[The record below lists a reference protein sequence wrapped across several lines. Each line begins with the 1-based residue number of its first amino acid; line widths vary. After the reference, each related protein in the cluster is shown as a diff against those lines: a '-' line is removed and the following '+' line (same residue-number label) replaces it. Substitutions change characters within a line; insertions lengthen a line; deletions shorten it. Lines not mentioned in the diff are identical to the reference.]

1 LCLSGLERFR
11 APWAQ
16 RIAGDWRNSDA
27 SASPNLVLN
36 ALILVFSLR
45 RLMPRRHGSSTPGKL
60 YKTELIQ
67 SFANSLVQMP
77 RLAY

>member
-1 LCLSGLERFR
+1 MDLRALGMAMGCLEWVR
-11 APWAQ
+11 AFPRPWAQ

-45 RLMPRRHGSSTPGKL
+45 RLMPRRHGSSML
-60 YKTELIQ
+60 CQELLSSQ
-67 SFANSLVQMP
+67 CRLVT
-77 RLAY
+77 